1 METPPHGPKFT
12 EPFAQAPVE
21 PGCPWIPLR
30 KHSRWAYP
38 PCTQND
44 RGLITA
50 IDRPKYQR
58 ARTVDLGVKPR
69 IPPRVGSREN
79 GIPRLTHEIHR
90 RALLY
95 QSFGRPKPIMR
106 YSIVLRQWIRR
117 QRYHSRA
124 RESALFIQFS
134 GMPDL
139 HHDDYLATY

>member
-1 METPPHGPKFT
+1 MPLDTSPETFTMGQDEHCPH
-12 EPFAQAPVE
+12 VY
-21 PGCPWIPLR
+21 
-30 KHSRWAYP
+30 S

-44 RGLITA
+44 RGLIAA

-58 ARTVDLGVKPR
+58 VRTADLGVKPR
-69 IPPRVGSREN
+69 IPPRVGSMDN
-79 GIPRLTHEIHR
+79 GIPRLTLEIHR

-124 RESALFIQFS
+124 REGALFIQFS

-139 HHDDYLATY
+139 HHDDYLAIY